1 MTIGN
6 FGAIILTEDCS
17 GVIGDMTRGAKTK
30 GHMPSETKSPD
41 DDKAGIKT
49 ETAKKDL
56 SQESLEDVLLRT
68 GIVTDEQIKDI
79 SEIAR
84 QNDKKIEEVL
94 VEEGLITTRDLVR
107 ALSIQL
113 RVPLIDL
120 KRHTISP
127 EVLKLVPEE
136 LARKHNVLPLD
147 VIGESLALVMGD
159 TMDVET
165 IDNISTVT
173 KMRIEPMMGFPDEIS
188 EAISRNY
195 GVDRGT
201 EEEITVLE
209 PPPEEEEVE
218 PEQLLS
224 EEAQAPA
231 MRALNRLIL
240 QAVRSRASDIHIE
253 PQQDK
258 LQIRYRIDGVMV
270 DTMSLNSRIHPA
282 LISRLKIISG
292 MNIAERR
299 RPQDGQYSV
308 NVDGRDIDIRV
319 ACANTIYGEKA
330 VLRLLLKSASLLELP
345 DLGFFPETL
354 ERYQQM
360 LKLPFGMIL
369 LGGPT
374 GSGKT
379 TTLYA
384 SINQINSKERNIM
397 TIEDPVEY
405 HLKGINQFQV
415 NPKADVSFANSL
427 RAFMRLDPDIILVG
441 EIRDTETAKIAT
453 QAALTGH
460 LVFSSVHAN
469 DAVGILF
476 RLQDLG
482 VESFLICS
490 ALAGTVAQRIVRR
503 ICTHCRE
510 PYELPAE
517 EQMAYQEEMDEMPA
531 KFYKGAGCNLC
542 GGTGYLGQ
550 CGIYEVLTITEEIK
564 QLFLGGAT
572 AAQIRAQAIKDGM
585 EPLKHDAML
594 KVKEGITTIPEV
606 IRSVYSAY

>member
-1 MTIGN
+1 MVAGTKPV
-6 FGAIILTEDCS
+6 D
-17 GVIGDMTRGAKTK
+17 GVKV
-30 GHMPSETKSPD
+30 
-41 DDKAGIKT
+41 GIKMDT
-49 ETAKKDL
+49 TGKYLVK
-56 SQESLEDVLLRT
+56 ESLEEIMVRI
-68 GIVTDEQIKDI
+68 GIVNAEQMQNI
-79 SEIAR
+79 SQIAR
-84 QNDKKIEEVL
+84 QGSKKVEEVL
-94 VEEGLITTRDLVR
+94 VEEGLVTTNDLVR

-127 EVLKLVPEE
+127 EILKLVPEE
-136 LARKHNVLPLD
+136 MARKYNVLPLD
-147 VIGESLALVMGD
+147 IIGQSLALVMED
-159 TMDVET
+159 TMAVGI
-165 IDNISTVT
+165 IDDIAAVT
-173 KMRIEPMMGFPDEIS
+173 KMRIEPMMGFPDEIR
-188 EAISRNY
+188 EAISRSY
-195 GVDRGT
+195 GVYRET
-201 EEEITVLE
+201 EDEVAVLE

-218 PEQLLS
+218 PERLLS

-231 MRALNRLIL
+231 IRALSRLIL

-253 PQQDK
+253 PNKNK
-258 LQIRYRIDGVMV
+258 LRIRFRIDGVLM
-270 DTMSLNSRIHPA
+270 DKMSLSSRVHDA
-282 LISRLKIISG
+282 LISRLKIMAG

-308 NVDGRDIDIRV
+308 DIDGKSIDIRV
-319 ACANTIYGEKA
+319 ACGNTIYGEMA
-330 VLRLLLKSASLLELP
+330 VLRILRKSASLLELT
-345 DLGFFPETL
+345 DLGFSPSIL

-360 LKLPFGMIL
+360 LKLPFGMLL

-384 SINQINSKERNIM
+384 SINQLNSMERNIM

-405 HLKGINQFQV
+405 HLNGINQFQV
-415 NPKADVSFANSL
+415 NPRAEVSFANSL

-482 VESFLICS
+482 VDTFLICS
-490 ALAGTVAQRIVRR
+490 ALVGTVSQRIVRH
-503 ICTHCRE
+503 ICPHCRE
-510 PYELPAE
+510 PYEPSAE
-517 EQMAYQEEMDEMPA
+517 ERIAYQEEMGELPA
-531 KFYKGAGCNLC
+531 QFYKGTGCNLC

-550 CGIYEVLTITEEIK
+550 CGVFELLALTEEVK
-564 QLFLGGAT
+564 QLFISGAT
-572 AAQIRAQAIKDGM
+572 AAQIRTQAVKDGM

-594 KVKEGITTIPEV
+594 KVREGITTISEV
-606 IRSVYSAY
+606 LRSVYSTNY

>member
-1 MTIGN
+1 
-6 FGAIILTEDCS
+6 
-17 GVIGDMTRGAKTK
+17 MTRGAKTK
-30 GHMPSETKSPD
+30 GRLPAETKSTGGV
-41 DDKAGIKT
+41 KAGIKMKT
-49 ETAKKDL
+49 TKKDL
-56 SQESLEDVLLRT
+56 SKESLEETLVRT
-68 GIVTDEQIKDI
+68 GIVTAEQIQDI
-79 SEIAR
+79 SQIVR
-84 QNDKKIEEVL
+84 QSGKKVEEVL

-120 KRHTISP
+120 KRHIISP
-127 EVLKLVPEE
+127 EILKLVPEE
-136 LARKHNVLPLD
+136 LARKYNVLPLD
-147 VIGESLALVMGD
+147 VIGQSLALVMED
-159 TMDVET
+159 TMDVGT
-165 IDNISTVT
+165 IDNIAAAT

-195 GVDRGT
+195 GVGHET

-209 PPPEEEEVE
+209 APPEEEEVE

-253 PQQDK
+253 PYKDK
-258 LQIRYRIDGVMV
+258 LQIRYRIDGVLI
-270 DTMSLNSRIHPA
+270 DTMSLNLRIHPA
-282 LISRLKIISG
+282 LISRLKIIAG

-319 ACANTIYGEKA
+319 ACGNTIYGEMA
-330 VLRLLLKSASLLELP
+330 VLRLLLKSASLLQLS

-354 ERYQQM
+354 ARYQQM

-405 HLKGINQFQV
+405 HLRGINQFQV

-482 VESFLICS
+482 VEPFLICS

-503 ICTHCRE
+503 ICSHCRE
-510 PYELPAE
+510 PYELPTE
-517 EQMAYQEEMDEMPA
+517 ERIAYQEEMDELPA

-550 CGIYEVLTITEEIK
+550 CGIFEVLTLTEEVK

-572 AAQIRAQAIKDGM
+572 TAQIRAQAIKDGM

-606 IRSVYSAY
+606 IRNVYSAY